1 MNEFI
6 PGPSPP
12 AGLFSFAE
20 KRGNLG
26 SLEFGKNRVYT
37 ALIKWLPYHSELPY
51 NNIILC
57 ATKRR
62 WN

>member
-20 KRGNLG
+20 KRGNQG
-26 SLEFGKNRVYT
+26 SLEFGKNRAYT
-37 ALIKWLPYHSELPY
+37 ALIKLLPYHSELPY
-51 NNIILC
+51 NNLILC
-57 ATKRR
+57 
-62 WN
+62 